1 MWRSSSK
8 QLSPYLFLSPSPFFA
23 VPPRIHSV
31 SGNGRITA
39 RKGSAI
45 SLNCSAS
52 GHPAPA
58 IHWERQVREYVR
70 VMEQRLREFYTW
82 IAQPLTSYL
91 FTVSLLDWRLEQNV
105 TLSRALTAF
114 HSIGYIQ
121 ICRKICGLGCVTRAL
136 VRPWF
141 TQPSPR
147 IFLHFCSGAALNPEL
162 DPWTSDLL

>member
-58 IHWERQVREYVR
+58 IHWERQVRKYVR
-70 VMEQRLREFYTW
+70 VMGQRLREFYTW

-114 HSIGYIQ
+114 HSIGYIVELHWIQ
-121 ICRKICGLGCVTRAL
+121 SWIREPQTFFKCKFSLYYYQCKVLTL
-136 VRPWF
+136 
-141 TQPSPR
+141 SPDR
-147 IFLHFCSGAALNPEL
+147 NR
-162 DPWTSDLL
+162 